1 MKRKLTSILL
11 FSALLAGGASTF
23 VSCTDN
29 ESDNAYNTSA
39 TLAGVIA
46 QQKTELE
53 KLNTELAKKV
63 DQATYDAEKAAIEE
77 RIKKNEDLLNNTALK
92 DLAAYGTL
100 NEAIEASEAYN
111 GLKSEIA
118 AIQKL
123 QAEDKE
129 AAEKMEKA
137 LLDSIKSLGSRV
149 SSIEEMDAKMQTA
162 LDYLVNKNLAN
173 VAINATENP
182 VTGYWNAAFLGSQ
195 LNLASSFYGTAA
207 QGSKTFGVEG
217 GDVLGKNGNAGY
229 IYVSLNPT
237 ELDPACITKLTLVDS
252 QGNEADGFKL
262 GDLENTNKVLTY
274 GYSRAAATSANGFY
288 QIPVIATDPKKPF
301 DLNKGELAAVAKD
314 VLAELKNP
322 KANNFQLREAAKAL
336 YGAGSSINNALK
348 AYTVKAEYYLYDA
361 TTGELVKKSQ
371 VAPTYNVAAFNVKPL
386 SFNFLKDNEKLNNLG
401 QKFAGFSLENYA
413 IANASDKLRS
423 FAQALNVEIT
433 SDKADNFYVYSVLAS
448 NNIVCKQEGKDV
460 VMYKHD
466 DSWSEVNDGDFT
478 YWTWTAG
485 ESGKEAY
492 HTFPNSTLEVEKHLS
507 NGVEEYVY
515 VIKTKDNT
523 IADMLAEVNKQLSD
537 KLSPVQDKLNAA
549 ADRYD
554 NVIGHV
560 SDLISRI
567 GAKVGSANKL
577 LQPTI
582 LYIGNDGKYHPMS
595 TIGGRLG
602 TRLVGVGETTIFAT
616 SWNAE
621 LLAPAYKKSV
631 SIDGGAEVTLVDG
644 TSAAKPFAGSTSKL
658 VLNIKKAGNYTITYK
673 AVDYSGVEV
682 EKTFHVTAVAE

>member
-11 FSALLAGGASTF
+11 FSALLVGGASTF

-29 ESDNAYNTSA
+29 ESDNAYNASASLADAIAKQKAELTGLNTWLGELKNQNPSLAEAIDARIKENLAAMDKGAISELGQYA
-39 TLAGVIA
+39 TL
-46 QQKTELE
+46 
-53 KLNTELAKKV
+53 
-63 DQATYDAEKAAIEE
+63 DAAI
-77 RIKKNEDLLNNTALK
+77 K
-92 DLAAYGTL
+92 G
-100 NEAIEASEAYN
+100 SEAYQ
-111 GLKSEIA
+111 GLESRIGDLEDLRQEDQLAFNA
-118 AIQKL
+118 AKKELYDRIDDVAERVGAVEDEQAAQKVL
-123 QAEDKE
+123 NDIYDQVFD
-129 AAEKMEKA
+129 A
-137 LLDSIKSLGSRV
+137 LI
-149 SSIEEMDAKMQTA
+149 
-162 LDYLVNKNLAN
+162 NKKIDGI
-173 VAINATENP
+173 AINASENP

-195 LNLASSFYGTAA
+195 LNLASSFYGTAT
-207 QGSKTFGVEG
+207 QGSEDFEIEG
-217 GDVLGKNGNAGY
+217 GDVLGKNGNAGS
-229 IYVSLNPT
+229 IYLTLNPT
-237 ELDPACITKLTLVDS
+237 EVNPGLVKSIKLVDS
-252 QGNEADGFKL
+252 QGNEADGFEL
-262 GDLENTNKVLTY
+262 GELKNTDKVLTF
-274 GYSRAAATSANGFY
+274 GYSRAAETSANGFY
-288 QIPVIATDPKKPF
+288 EVPVIATNPKKPF

-314 VLAELKNP
+314 ILAELKNP

-348 AYTVKAEYYLYDA
+348 AYTVKIEYELLQYDA
-361 TTGELVKKSQ
+361 TTKKLVSVPKHV
-371 VAPTYNVAAFNVKPL
+371 VAPAYNMAAFNVKPL

-401 QKFAGFSLENYA
+401 EKFKGFSLENYA
-413 IANASDKLRS
+413 LAQGSEKLRS
-423 FAQALNVEIT
+423 FAQALDVEFT
-433 SDKADNFYVYSVLAS
+433 ADDFYTYTFVAS
-448 NNIVCKQEGKDV
+448 NTIFCEQDGSDV
-460 VMYKHD
+460 VMYNDAKVAYKGD
-466 DSWSEVNDGDFT
+466 TYEVINR
-478 YWTWTAG
+478 
-485 ESGKEAY
+485 GKEY
-492 HTFPNSTLEVEKHLS
+492 KRFPNSTLDVNVIAQDDDNVGERI
-507 NGVEEYVY
+507 Y
-515 VIKTKDNT
+515 VIKTKDDT
-523 IADMLAEVNKQLSD
+523 IANLVADVNSTISG

-602 TRLVGVGETTIFAT
+602 ARLVGVGETTIFAT

-682 EKTFHVTAVAE
+682 TKEFHVTAE